1 MLNRLWTY
9 LQYGNRFC
17 GLEHTSIKNN
27 KSIAICVLKQSKKE
41 LNLESTFHANSIEEV
56 SKNLSKN
63 QHAVLVVNDENVLS
77 KKINSEQKE
86 SLKLVY
92 KAFPNIN
99 LEEFYFEV
107 ISEVTSHFISIC
119 RKDYV
124 DALIINYSEHN
135 IHIISFSLGN
145 SIISY
150 IKSFTKKEQ
159 IQTSNS
165 IVTIENQQIIGIN
178 KAVVE
183 YEIYDINGL
192 KISNQE
198 LLSFSGAL
206 QTVFKNDI
214 TVTNYRDKMDNLLT
228 EFNQIQFFN
237 QFLKFAGLFILGLL
251 LVNFFYFNH
260 YFNQV
265 NNLNQVSEINESTKQ
280 KIVGLDE
287 LVSKKQKMVDDLL
300 KSNGSKSSYFTNT
313 IMQSLPETLL
323 ISEFNFQPLQKRI
336 KDGKLIEIEENMI
349 IISGS
354 SNDNSIFSKW
364 ISQLEHME
372 LIEHIDII
380 DYGSVSGSV
389 SDFEIKIGLSDD

>member
-1 MLNRLWTY
+1 MLNKFLTY

-17 GLEHTSIKNN
+17 GLEHTSKSSN
-27 KSIAICVLKQSKKE
+27 KSITVSVLKQSKKE
-41 LNLESTFHANSIEEV
+41 LNLESTFHASSIEEV

-63 QHAVLVVNDENVLS
+63 QHAVLVINDENVLS
-77 KKINSEQKE
+77 KTINSEQNE

-99 LEEFYFEV
+99 LEDFYFEIV
-107 ISEVTSHFISIC
+107 SEATSHFISIC

-124 DALIINYSEHN
+124 DALIISYSEDN
-135 IHIISFSLGN
+135 IHIISFSIGN
-145 SIISY
+145 SIISN
-150 IKSFTKKEQ
+150 IKSFTNNEQ

-165 IVTIENQQIIGIN
+165 IVTIENQQITGIN
-178 KAVVE
+178 KADVG
-183 YEIYDINGL
+183 YENYDINGL

-206 QTVFKNDI
+206 QTVIKNDI
-214 TVTNYRDKMDNLLT
+214 TVTNYRDKKNNLLT

-251 LVNFFYFNH
+251 LINFFYFNH

-265 NNLNQVSEINESTKQ
+265 NNLKQVSEINESTKQ
-280 KIVGLDE
+280 KIVGLDV

-300 KSNGSKSSYFTNT
+300 KSKGSKTSYFTNS

-336 KDGKLIEIEENMI
+336 KDGKLIELDEHII

-354 SNDNSIFSKW
+354 SNDSSIFSKW

-372 LIEHIDII
+372 WIEHIDII

-389 SDFEIKIGLSDD
+389 SDFEIKIGLNDD